1 MNLSLSTVHGR
12 SSLAL
17 HLEVEDLGVAGGG
30 GGDESGVKELEDSV
44 MDTWS
49 SLPRLSS
56 FCPIEEMMRHDARLA
71 PILFLYATE
80 RRFRS
85 STVSS
90 SISTA
95 AETFSMNS
103 AISSYHWAC
112 SKSFAIYTFSS
123 LAEGVTAIV
132 FDWWS
137 DLFMWVSDCRIG
149 GFQWLDRWV
158 SDLFTCCWFSLTV
171 ADNGESFWNGKTAW
185 NGLKL
190 SMGDDGELPL
200 GRAISIRYLQVLY
213 LVLAVGPLTIVVV
226 AGAGVG
232 ISSGVDVAMR
242 FRCGGGATSGRC

>member
-30 GGDESGVKELEDSV
+30 GRDESGVKELEDSV

-149 GFQWLDRWV
+149 GLKWLDRWV
-158 SDLFTCCWFSLTV
+158 SDLFTCCWVCLFSCGF
-171 ADNGESFWNGKTAW
+171 DDFSGFM
-185 NGLKL
+185 GL
-190 SMGDDGELPL
+190 
-200 GRAISIRYLQVLY
+200 ICW
-213 LVLAVGPLTIVVV
+213 
-226 AGAGVG
+226 
-232 ISSGVDVAMR
+232 R
-242 FRCGGGATSGRC
+242 FRWRIGILYVF